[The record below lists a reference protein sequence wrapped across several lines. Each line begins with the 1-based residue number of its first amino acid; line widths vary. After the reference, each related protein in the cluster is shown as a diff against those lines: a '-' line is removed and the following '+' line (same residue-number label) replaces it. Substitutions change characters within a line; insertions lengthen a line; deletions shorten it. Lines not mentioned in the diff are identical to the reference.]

1 MLSKLQRISK
11 HSEEESGMFEE
22 TFRSGEFAALC
33 GVEKKTLFYYDE
45 INLLKPAFRAENGYR
60 YYTLTQFD
68 QMNTIKILQASGLSL
83 EEIAEI
89 MHTSSYNRRYRYLSV
104 QLETLTRKIEDLTAA
119 RNHLKKAVSSMEM
132 FLSRKTDCLFEEE
145 QEDSYYLLSPIEK
158 SRVFSFLRDGYEY
171 GLLYDPSSDVP
182 GKEFLPF
189 RYFHAASGQKYDFHR
204 KAGTYLCMFHLLEKN
219 ETDHAAVVRN
229 FLGLIRKSGRT
240 PDGPVFYEN
249 SYGEFYSSSRYNTL
263 MKLSVSIP

>member
-171 GLLYDPSSDVP
+171 GVLYDPSSDVP